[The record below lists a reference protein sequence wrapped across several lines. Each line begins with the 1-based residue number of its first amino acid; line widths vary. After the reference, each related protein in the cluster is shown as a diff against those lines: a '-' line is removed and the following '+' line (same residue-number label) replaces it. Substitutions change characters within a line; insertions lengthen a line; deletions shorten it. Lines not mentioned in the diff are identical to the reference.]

1 MRVPQAPFLLHLRI
15 IWTNSMISVIIQKS
29 CYMGGEGMNSIVY
42 AGKHFLTFAVNRHQH
57 SNWELVYCTGK
68 SGVFVFDGIELAYS
82 VGDIVIIPPETPHCN
97 MSENGFTNIHLNMND
112 AMLPYDAPLVVHD
125 DANQSILHLFSDAY
139 YLYCR
144 ETPRRTELLKAYG
157 SLIVQ
162 FMIANRSAH
171 PGNRITEQ
179 IEQSIV
185 QNYADA
191 NYEMDALLSSLPYCS
206 DYLCRVFRKEK
217 GVTPHKYLTQLRL
230 QSAAN
235 LLTSPQNDTS
245 ISEIALMCGF
255 RNPLYFSRLFKKRY
269 GVSPTAYAAQLP
281 QTPPAGS
288 VDPDSQKIPLE

>member
-1 MRVPQAPFLLHLRI
+1 
-15 IWTNSMISVIIQKS
+15 
-29 CYMGGEGMNSIVY
+29 MNAIVY
-42 AGKHFLTFAVNRHQH
+42 AGKHFLTFSVNRHKH

-68 SGVFVFDGIELAYS
+68 SGVFVFEDMELAYS
-82 VGDIVIIPPETPHCN
+82 VGDVVIIPPETPHCN
-97 MSENGFTNIHLNMND
+97 ISENGFTNIHLNMTD
-112 AMLPYDAPLVVHD
+112 VMLPYDHPLVVHD

-144 ETPRRTELLKAYG
+144 GTQRRTELLKAYG

-162 FMIANRSAH
+162 FMIANRSAQ
-171 PGNRITEQ
+171 PSNRITEQ

-191 NYEMDALLSSLPYCS
+191 NYELEPLLSSLPYCS

-217 GVTPHKYLTQLRL
+217 GVTPHKYLTNLRL

-235 LLTSPQNDTS
+235 LLTSPQSDTS

-255 RNPLYFSRLFKKRY
+255 RNPLYFSRMFKKRY
-269 GVSPTAYAAQLP
+269 GVSPKAYATQPP
-281 QTPPAGS
+281 QTPPADVS
-288 VDPDSQKIPLE
+288 DAESQKIILD